1 MKKKE
6 LVPLHE
12 LGTTVKDTITG
23 YEGVV
28 TGITFW
34 LNGCT
39 RVGVTSRELKD
50 GIPKDAQ
57 WFDEMQL
64 EAVKA
69 KVEPVQPKRGGPMP
83 DPRMF

>member
-1 MKKKE
+1 MTKE
-6 LVPLHE
+6 LKSKHA

-23 YEGVV
+23 YQGVV

-39 RVGVTSRELKD
+39 RIGIQSRELKD

-64 EAVKA
+64 IQIDT
-69 KVEPVQPKRGGPMP
+69 EPEPIQPDRGGPMP
-83 DPRMF
+83 DPKR